1 MSNAE
6 IFRNYVEEELFILD
20 PVDWDW
26 QRTKEEIDAM
36 TMGDIKDMLYDYI
49 FFADKI
55 RQISET
61 WGEKTDV

>member
-6 IFRNYVEEELFILD
+6 IFRDYVNGELHILD

-26 QRTKEEIDAM
+26 ARTQEEIDSM

-49 FFADKI
+49 RFAN
-55 RQISET
+55 QIYQINER
-61 WGEKTDV
+61 WGEN

>member
-6 IFRNYVEEELFILD
+6 AFRNYVKGELFLLD

-26 QRTKEEIDAM
+26 KRTQEEIDAM

-49 FFADKI
+49 RFANKI
-55 RQISET
+55 YRINET
-61 WGEKTDV
+61 WGEN

>member
-6 IFRNYVEEELFILD
+6 VFRNYVKGELFLLD

-26 QRTKEEIDAM
+26 SRTQEEIDSM

-49 FFADKI
+49 RFANKVY
-55 RQISET
+55 QISEI
-61 WGEKTDV
+61 WGKN